1 MSFRIVLA
9 SFALTSTFFAQ
20 TWADDVAP
28 IIYDNCTICHRPD
41 ESGPFPLLSYRDV
54 SKRAKMIKRITADR
68 DMPPWHPV
76 EGHGEFVGAMR
87 LSAEEIA
94 TLGRWADAGAPEG
107 DATRAPEPPSF
118 ASGWALGPPDL
129 IVEMSEV
136 FEVPADGPD
145 IYRNFVI
152 PLGLER
158 DVHLAAIDVR
168 PSARTVLHHTI
179 FELDQTGYARRRAGR
194 CGKPGFS
201 GMEGGGAGRDAGR
214 GDDLDFGSSG
224 VGGWAVGGQ
233 ARRLP
238 LGLGRH
244 VPAGSDLVL
253 RSHFHPS
260 GKPEKEKTTLGL
272 YFTPEP
278 PSRKLL
284 GVQLPTAFGVYA
296 GLDIPAGQ
304 ADFEIKDDFVL
315 PVDCL
320 ALSVGG
326 HAHQVCREMQLEV
339 EAPDGQ
345 KRSLF
350 LIDDWK
356 FNWQNRYQYREP
368 VPLAAGTRVSARIL
382 YDNSADNPQ
391 NPYVPPRR
399 IRWGLQSNDEMGSV
413 TLLLVAQ
420 NESESE
426 ALAKALR
433 QKIRSV

>member
-1 MSFRIVLA
+1 
-9 SFALTSTFFAQ
+9 
-20 TWADDVAP
+20 
-28 IIYDNCTICHRPD
+28 
-41 ESGPFPLLSYRDV
+41 
-54 SKRAKMIKRITADR
+54 
-68 DMPPWHPV
+68 
-76 EGHGEFVGAMR
+76 
-87 LSAEEIA
+87 
-94 TLGRWADAGAPEG
+94 
-107 DATRAPEPPSF
+107 
-118 ASGWALGPPDL
+118 
-129 IVEMSEV
+129 
-136 FEVPADGPD
+136 
-145 IYRNFVI
+145 
-152 PLGLER
+152 
-158 DVHLAAIDVR
+158 
-168 PSARTVLHHTI
+168 
-179 FELDQTGYARRRAGR
+179 
-194 CGKPGFS
+194 
-201 GMEGGGAGRDAGR
+201 
-214 GDDLDFGSSG
+214 
-224 VGGWAVGGQ
+224 
-233 ARRLP
+233 
-238 LGLGRH
+238 
-244 VPAGSDLVL
+244 
-253 RSHFHPS
+253 
-260 GKPEKEKTTLGL
+260 
-272 YFTPEP
+272 EP

-433 QKIRSV
+433 QKIRSVTRGTQARDAMQAYWISRIRMMDANADGLIQLTEIPQRMRRMAAGFDLDGDGAISDAEIDEATGGKPRVPEPGLEDLKGKRLDPLKVDDQTKAHVIVFTTVDCPIANAYAPEIRSIVADHADRPLRFFLVHVDADVDREAATRHAKDYGYLDVDLPVLRDPEQKLAKRLEITKTPEVAIILKGGTAAYRGRIDDLWGDIGRKRAQANQHDLREALAAILEDKEVPRPRTEAVGCDLPRLPVKGSRE